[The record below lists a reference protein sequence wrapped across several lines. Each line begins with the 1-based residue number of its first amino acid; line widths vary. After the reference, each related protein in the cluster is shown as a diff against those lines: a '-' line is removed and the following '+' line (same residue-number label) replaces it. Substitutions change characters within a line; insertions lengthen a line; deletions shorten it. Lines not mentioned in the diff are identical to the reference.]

1 MDEKLLANIGLN
13 KYERTVYWMLLK
25 KGELEASKLSQ
36 LSRVPIGK
44 IYEVLTDL
52 NKYGLVE
59 IKPSRPRKYRT
70 VDTKIAFEVMYKRR
84 EEEALN
90 ELKLLRE
97 AFAEIEQQLSND
109 DSPKHVETIFWPDK
123 FHDYDELK
131 ETVNSFFEDIEHEI
145 CVVTPSKYKPGVSA
159 QYDDSMSVF
168 SKAYLN
174 LAQSGIHVKILDSHS
189 QLLPSIKEL
198 VTSIEDEYVI
208 NNLQKFMEI
217 RILETKHDFVI
228 FDSKTLFL
236 DIEDQINTGTSLGM
250 TQIHDEAYTKRFKAK
265 FDDLWTKG
273 KRFNI
278 T

>member
-13 KYERTVYWMLLK
+13 KYESTVYWTLLK

-36 LSRVPIGK
+36 LSRVPIGR
-44 IYEVLTDL
+44 IYEILRNL

-70 VDTKIAFEVMYKRR
+70 VDLKIAFELMYKRR

-97 AFAEIEQQLSND
+97 ALDEIERQLSND

-123 FHDYDELK
+123 FHDDELK
-131 ETVNSFFEDIEHEI
+131 ETVTSFFEDIEHEI
-145 CVVTPSKYKPGVSA
+145 CVVTPLKYKPGVSD
-159 QYDDSMSVF
+159 QYDDSMSIF
-168 SKAYLN
+168 SRAYLD
-174 LAQSGIHVKILDSHS
+174 LAQRGIHVKILDSHS

-198 VTSIEDEYVI
+198 VDPIEDGSVKDHLKEF
-208 NNLQKFMEI
+208 LEI
-217 RILETKHDFVI
+217 RILETEHDFVI

-236 DIEDQINTGTSLGM
+236 DIEDQIDTGTSLGM
-250 TQIHDEAYTKRFKAK
+250 TQIHDESYTKRFKAK
-265 FDDLWTKG
+265 FEDLWTKG
-273 KRFNI
+273 KRFDLA
-278 T
+278 

>member
-13 KYERTVYWMLLK
+13 KYERTVYWTLLK

-44 IYEVLTDL
+44 IYEVLSDL
-52 NKYGLVE
+52 NNYGLVE

-70 VDTKIAFEVMYKRR
+70 IEPKIAFESMYKLR
-84 EEEALN
+84 EEEAHN

-97 AFAEIEQQLSND
+97 AFDEIEQQLSGD

-123 FHDYDELK
+123 FHDDELK
-131 ETVNSFFEDIEHEI
+131 KTVNSFFEDIEHEI
-145 CVVTPSKYKPGVSA
+145 CVVTPRKYKPGVSE

-174 LAQSGIHVKILDSHS
+174 LAQRGIHVKILDSHS
-189 QLLPSIKEL
+189 QLLPSIKKL
-198 VTSIEDEYVI
+198 VTSIEDESVKSNFY
-208 NNLQKFMEI
+208 KFMEI

-228 FDSKTLFL
+228 FDSKTLLL

-250 TQIHDEAYTKRFKAK
+250 TQINDESYTKRFKAK
-265 FDDLWTKG
+265 FDELWTKG
-273 KRFNI
+273 KQFDF

>member
-13 KYERTVYWMLLK
+13 KYERSVYWTLLK
-25 KGELEASKLSQ
+25 KRELEASKLSQ

-44 IYEVLTDL
+44 IYEILRDL

-59 IKPSRPRKYRT
+59 IQPSRPRKYRT
-70 VDTKIAFEVMYKRR
+70 VDPKIAFELMYKRR
-84 EEEALN
+84 EKEALN
-90 ELKLLRE
+90 ELKILRE
-97 AFAEIEQQLSND
+97 TFAEIERQISND

-123 FHDYDELK
+123 FHDNELK

-145 CVVTPSKYKPGVSA
+145 CVVTPLKYKPGVSE
-159 QYDDSMSVF
+159 QYDDSMTIF

-174 LAQSGIHVKILDSHS
+174 LAQRGIHVKILDSYS

-198 VTSIEDEYVI
+198 FNSIEDESVKG
-208 NNLQKFMEI
+208 NLQKFMEI

-228 FDSKTLFL
+228 FDSKTLLL

-250 TQIHDEAYTKRFKAK
+250 TQINDESYTKRFKAK

-273 KRFNI
+273 KRFNL

>member
-13 KYERTVYWMLLK
+13 KYERTVYWTLLK

-44 IYEVLTDL
+44 IYEILSDL
-52 NKYGLVE
+52 NKYGLVD

-70 VDTKIAFEVMYKRR
+70 VDTKIAFEVMYQIK

-97 AFAEIEQQLSND
+97 AFAEIERQLSND

-123 FHDYDELK
+123 FYDDELK

-145 CVVTPSKYKPGVSA
+145 CVVTPTKYKPGVSE

-168 SKAYLN
+168 SKAYLS
-174 LAQSGIHVKILDSHS
+174 LAQRGIHVKIIDSYS

-198 VTSIEDEYVI
+198 INSIENESVKS
-208 NNLQKFMEI
+208 NLQKFMEI

-250 TQIHDEAYTKRFKAK
+250 TQIHDESYTKRFKAK

-273 KRFNI
+273 KRFDF

>member
-13 KYERTVYWMLLK
+13 KYERSVYWTLLK
-25 KGELEASKLSQ
+25 KGDLEASKLSQ
-36 LSRVPIGK
+36 LSRVPIGR
-44 IYEVLTDL
+44 IYEILRDL

-70 VDTKIAFEVMYKRR
+70 VDPKIAFDLMYKRR

-97 AFAEIEQQLSND
+97 ALDEIERQLSDD
-109 DSPKHVETIFWPDK
+109 DSPKNVETIFWPEEL
-123 FHDYDELK
+123 HDNELR

-145 CVVTPSKYKPGVSA
+145 CVVTPLKYKPGVSE
-159 QYDDSMSVF
+159 QYDDSMPVF
-168 SKAYLN
+168 SRAYVN
-174 LAQSGIHVKILDSHS
+174 LAQRGIHVKILDSRS

-198 VTSIEDEYVI
+198 VNSIEDESVKDR
-208 NNLQKFMEI
+208 LKEFLEI

-250 TQIHDEAYTKRFKAK
+250 TQINDESYTKRFKAK

-273 KRFNI
+273 KRFDY

>member
-13 KYERTVYWMLLK
+13 KYERTVYWTLLK

-44 IYEVLTDL
+44 IYEVLSDL

-59 IKPSRPRKYRT
+59 IKPSRPRKYRI
-70 VDTKIAFEVMYKRR
+70 VDTKIAFELMYKRK
-84 EEEALN
+84 EEEALS
-90 ELKLLRE
+90 ELKLLKE
-97 AFAEIEQQLSND
+97 AFAEIERQLSSG
-109 DSPKHVETIFWPDK
+109 DSPNHVETIFWPDK
-123 FHDYDELK
+123 FNDDELK

-145 CVVTPSKYKPGVSA
+145 CVVTPSKYKPGVSE

-174 LAQSGIHVKILDSHS
+174 LAQRGIHVKILDSHS
-189 QLLPSIKEL
+189 QLLPSIKEI
-198 VTSIEDEYVI
+198 VTSIEDESIKSDV
-208 NNLQKFMEI
+208 QKFMEI

-228 FDSKTLFL
+228 FDSKTLLL
-236 DIEDQINTGTSLGM
+236 DIEDQVDTGTSLGM
-250 TQIHDEAYTKRFKAK
+250 TQIRDESYTRRFKAK

-273 KRFNI
+273 KRFNFI
-278 T
+278 

>member
-36 LSRVPIGK
+36 LSRVPIGR
-44 IYEVLTDL
+44 IYEILRDL

-70 VDTKIAFEVMYKRR
+70 VDPKIAFEVMYKRR

-97 AFAEIEQQLSND
+97 ALDEIERQLSNG

-123 FHDYDELK
+123 FHDNEL
-131 ETVNSFFEDIEHEI
+131 EEMVNSFFEDIEHEI
-145 CVVTPSKYKPGVSA
+145 CVVTPIRYKPGVSE

-174 LAQSGIHVKILDSHS
+174 LAQRGIHVKIIDSHS

-198 VTSIEDEYVI
+198 IDSIEDESVKS
-208 NNLQKFMEI
+208 NLQKFMEI

-236 DIEDQINTGTSLGM
+236 DIENQVNTGTSLGM
-250 TQIHDEAYTKRFKAK
+250 TQINDEPYAKRFKAK
-265 FDDLWTKG
+265 FDYLWTKG
-273 KRFNI
+273 KRFNF

>member
-13 KYERTVYWMLLK
+13 KYERTVYWTLLK

-44 IYEVLTDL
+44 IYEVLSDL

-70 VDTKIAFEVMYKRR
+70 VDTKIAFELMYKRK
-84 EEEALN
+84 EEEALS

-97 AFAEIEQQLSND
+97 AFAEIERQLSSG
-109 DSPKHVETIFWPDK
+109 DSPNHVETIFWPDK
-123 FHDYDELK
+123 FNDDELK

-145 CVVTPSKYKPGVSA
+145 CVVTPSKYKPGVSE

-174 LAQSGIHVKILDSHS
+174 LAQRGIHVKILDSHS
-189 QLLPSIKEL
+189 QLLPSIKEI
-198 VTSIEDEYVI
+198 VTSIEDESIKSNV
-208 NNLQKFMEI
+208 QKFMEI

-228 FDSKTLFL
+228 FDSKTLLL
-236 DIEDQINTGTSLGM
+236 DIEDQVDTGTSLGM
-250 TQIHDEAYTKRFKAK
+250 TQIHDESYTRRFKAK

-273 KRFNI
+273 KRFDLV
-278 T
+278 

>member
-13 KYERTVYWMLLK
+13 KYERTVYWTLLK

-44 IYEVLTDL
+44 IYEVLSDL

-70 VDTKIAFEVMYKRR
+70 VDTKIAFELMYKRK
-84 EEEALN
+84 EEEALS

-97 AFAEIEQQLSND
+97 AFAEIERQLSSG
-109 DSPKHVETIFWPDK
+109 DSPNHVKTIFWPDK
-123 FHDYDELK
+123 FNDDELK

-145 CVVTPSKYKPGVSA
+145 CVVTPSKYKPGVSE

-174 LAQSGIHVKILDSHS
+174 LAQRGIHVKILDSHS
-189 QLLPSIKEL
+189 QLLPSIKEI
-198 VTSIEDEYVI
+198 VTSIEDESIKSNV
-208 NNLQKFMEI
+208 QKFMEI

-228 FDSKTLFL
+228 FDSKTLLL
-236 DIEDQINTGTSLGM
+236 DIEDQVDTGTSLGM
-250 TQIHDEAYTKRFKAK
+250 TQIHDESYTRRFKAK

-273 KRFNI
+273 KRFDLV
-278 T
+278 

>member
-13 KYERTVYWMLLK
+13 KYERTVYGTLLK

-44 IYEVLTDL
+44 IYEILRDL

-70 VDTKIAFEVMYKRR
+70 VDPKIAFEVMYKRR

-97 AFAEIEQQLSND
+97 AFAEIERQLSNG

-123 FHDYDELK
+123 FHDDELK
-131 ETVNSFFEDIEHEI
+131 ETVNSFFEGIEHEI
-145 CVVTPSKYKPGVSA
+145 CVVTPSKYKPGVSE

-174 LAQSGIHVKILDSHS
+174 LAQRGIHVKILDSYS

-198 VTSIEDEYVI
+198 INSIEDESVKS
-208 NNLQKFMEI
+208 NFQKFMEI

-228 FDSKTLFL
+228 FDSKTLLL

-250 TQIHDEAYTKRFKAK
+250 TQIHDNSYTKRFKAK

-273 KRFNI
+273 KRFNFI
-278 T
+278 

>member
-13 KYERTVYWMLLK
+13 KYERTVYWMLFK

-44 IYEVLTDL
+44 IYEVLSDL

-59 IKPSRPRKYRT
+59 IKPSRPRKYRP
-70 VDTKIAFEVMYKRR
+70 VDTKIAFDVMYKRR

-97 AFAEIEQQLSND
+97 ALAEIERQLSND
-109 DSPKHVETIFWPDK
+109 DSPTHVETIFWPDK
-123 FHDYDELK
+123 FHNDELK

-145 CVVTPSKYKPGVSA
+145 CVVTPIKYKPGVSE
-159 QYDDSMSVF
+159 QYDNSMSVF

-174 LAQSGIHVKILDSHS
+174 LAQRGIHVKILDSHS

-198 VTSIEDEYVI
+198 VTSIEDESVKS
-208 NNLQKFMEI
+208 NVQKFMEI

-228 FDSKTLFL
+228 FDSKILML
-236 DIEDQINTGTSLGM
+236 DIEDQVNAGASIGM
-250 TQIHDEAYTKRFKAK
+250 TQIHDESYTKRFKAK

-273 KRFNI
+273 KRFDFV
-278 T
+278 

>member
-1 MDEKLLANIGLN
+1 MDERLLANIGLN
-13 KYERTVYWMLLK
+13 KYERSVYWTLLK
-25 KGELEASKLSQ
+25 KGDLEASKLSQ

-44 IYEVLTDL
+44 IYEILRDL

-59 IKPSRPRKYRT
+59 IQPSRPRKYRT
-70 VDTKIAFEVMYKRR
+70 VDPKIAFELMYKRR

-97 AFAEIEQQLSND
+97 TFAEIERQLSNG

-123 FHDYDELK
+123 FHDNELK
-131 ETVNSFFEDIEHEI
+131 EMVNSFFEDIEHEI
-145 CVVTPSKYKPGVSA
+145 CVVTPLKYKPGVSE

-174 LAQSGIHVKILDSHS
+174 LAQRGIHVKIIDSYS

-198 VTSIEDEYVI
+198 IHSIEDESVKS
-208 NNLQKFMEI
+208 NLQKFMKI
-217 RILETKHDFVI
+217 RILETTHDFVI

-236 DIEDQINTGTSLGM
+236 DIENQINTGTSLGM
-250 TQIHDEAYTKRFKAK
+250 TQIHDESYTKRFKAK

-273 KRFNI
+273 KRFNF

>member
-13 KYERTVYWMLLK
+13 KYERTVYWTLLK

-44 IYEVLTDL
+44 IYEVLSDL
-52 NKYGLVE
+52 NNYGLVE

-70 VDTKIAFEVMYKRR
+70 IEPKIAFESMYKLR
-84 EEEALN
+84 EEEAHN

-97 AFAEIEQQLSND
+97 AFDEIEQQLSGD

-123 FHDYDELK
+123 FHDDELQ

-145 CVVTPSKYKPGVSA
+145 CVVTPRKYKPGVSE

-174 LAQSGIHVKILDSHS
+174 LAQRGIHVKILDSHS
-189 QLLPSIKEL
+189 QLLPSIKKL
-198 VTSIEDEYVI
+198 VTSIEDESVKSNFY
-208 NNLQKFMEI
+208 KFMEI

-228 FDSKTLFL
+228 FDSKTLLL

-250 TQIHDEAYTKRFKAK
+250 TQINDESYTKRFKAK
-265 FDDLWTKG
+265 FDELWTKG
-273 KRFNI
+273 KQFDF

>member
-13 KYERTVYWMLLK
+13 KYERSVYWTLLK
-25 KGELEASKLSQ
+25 KGDLEASKLSQ
-36 LSRVPIGK
+36 LSRVPIGQN
-44 IYEVLTDL
+44 YEMLRDW

-70 VDTKIAFEVMYKRR
+70 VDPKIAFELMYKRR

-97 AFAEIEQQLSND
+97 TFAEIERQLSNG

-123 FHDYDELK
+123 FHDNELE
-131 ETVNSFFEDIEHEI
+131 ETVNSFFKDIEHEI
-145 CVVTPSKYKPGVSA
+145 CVVTPLKYKPGVSE
-159 QYDDSMSVF
+159 QYDESMSIF

-174 LAQSGIHVKILDSHS
+174 LSQRGIRVKILDSYS

-198 VTSIEDEYVI
+198 INSIEDESVKS
-208 NNLQKFMEI
+208 NVKKFMEI
-217 RILETKHDFVI
+217 RILETEHDFVI
-228 FDSKTLFL
+228 FDSKTIFL

-250 TQIHDEAYTKRFKAK
+250 TQIHDESYTKRFKAK

-273 KRFNI
+273 ERFSFI
-278 T
+278 

>member
-13 KYERTVYWMLLK
+13 KYERTVYWTLLK

-44 IYEVLTDL
+44 IYEVLSDL

-59 IKPSRPRKYRT
+59 IKPSRPRKFRT
-70 VDTKIAFEVMYKRR
+70 VEPKIAFEVMYKRR

-97 AFAEIEQQLSND
+97 AFAEIELQLSKD
-109 DSPKHVETIFWPDK
+109 DSPKHVETTFWPDK
-123 FHDYDELK
+123 FHDDELQ
-131 ETVNSFFEDIEHEI
+131 ETINSFFEGIEHEI
-145 CVVTPSKYKPGVSA
+145 CVVTPSKYKPGVSE
-159 QYDDSMSVF
+159 QYDDSMPVF

-174 LAQSGIHVKILDSHS
+174 LAQRGIHVKILDSHS

-198 VTSIEDEYVI
+198 VTSIEDESVKSD
-208 NNLQKFMEI
+208 LQKFMEI

-236 DIEDQINTGTSLGM
+236 DIEDQIDTGTSLGM
-250 TQIHDEAYTKRFKAK
+250 TQIHDEAYTKRFKTK

-273 KRFNI
+273 KRFDI

>member
-1 MDEKLLANIGLN
+1 MDERLLANIGLN
-13 KYERTVYWMLLK
+13 KYERSVYWTLLK
-25 KGELEASKLSQ
+25 KGDLEASKLSQ

-44 IYEVLTDL
+44 IYEILRDL

-59 IKPSRPRKYRT
+59 IQHSRPRKYRT
-70 VDTKIAFEVMYKRR
+70 AEPKIAFELMYKRR

-97 AFAEIEQQLSND
+97 TFAEIERQLSNG

-123 FHDYDELK
+123 FHDNELK
-131 ETVNSFFEDIEHEI
+131 EMVNSFFEDIEHEI
-145 CVVTPSKYKPGVSA
+145 CVVTPLKYKPGVSE

-174 LAQSGIHVKILDSHS
+174 LAQRGIHVKIIDSHS

-198 VTSIEDEYVI
+198 INSIEDESVKS
-208 NNLQKFMEI
+208 NLQKFMKI
-217 RILETKHDFVI
+217 RILETTHDFVI

-236 DIEDQINTGTSLGM
+236 DIENQINTGTSLGM
-250 TQIHDEAYTKRFKAK
+250 TQIHDESYTKRFKAK

-273 KRFNI
+273 KRFHF

>member
-13 KYERTVYWMLLK
+13 KYERSVYWTLLK
-25 KGELEASKLSQ
+25 KGDLEASKLSQ
-36 LSRVPIGK
+36 LSRVPIGR
-44 IYEVLTDL
+44 IYEILRDL
-52 NKYGLVE
+52 DKYGLVE
-59 IKPSRPRKYRT
+59 TKPSRPRKYRT
-70 VDTKIAFEVMYKRR
+70 VDPKIAFELMYKRK

-97 AFAEIEQQLSND
+97 ALDEIERQLSNG
-109 DSPKHVETIFWPDK
+109 DSPERVETIFWPDK
-123 FHDYDELK
+123 FHDNELK
-131 ETVNSFFEDIEHEI
+131 ETVNLFFEDIEHEI
-145 CVVTPSKYKPGVSA
+145 CVVTPSKYKPGVSE
-159 QYDDSMSVF
+159 QYDGSMPIF
-168 SKAYLN
+168 SRAYLD
-174 LAQSGIHVKILDSHS
+174 LAQRGIHVKILDSYS

-198 VTSIEDEYVI
+198 VDSIEDESI
-208 NNLQKFMEI
+208 KDHFKEFLEI

-250 TQIHDEAYTKRFKAK
+250 TQIHDESYTKRFKAK

-273 KRFNI
+273 KQFNF

>member
-1 MDEKLLANIGLN
+1 MDERLLANIGLN
-13 KYERTVYWMLLK
+13 KYERSVYWTLLK
-25 KGELEASKLSQ
+25 KGALEASKLSQ

-44 IYEVLTDL
+44 IYEILRDL

-59 IKPSRPRKYRT
+59 IQPSRPRKYRN
-70 VDTKIAFEVMYKRR
+70 VDPKIAFELMYKRR

-97 AFAEIEQQLSND
+97 TFAEIERQLSNG

-123 FHDYDELK
+123 FHDNELK
-131 ETVNSFFEDIEHEI
+131 EMIDSFFQDIEHEI
-145 CVVTPSKYKPGVSA
+145 CVVTPIKYKPGVSE
-159 QYDDSMSVF
+159 QYDDSMSIF
-168 SKAYLN
+168 SKAYLK
-174 LAQSGIHVKILDSHS
+174 LAQRGIHVKILDSHS

-198 VTSIEDEYVI
+198 INSIEDESVKS
-208 NNLQKFMEI
+208 NFQKFIEI
-217 RILETKHDFVI
+217 RILETKHDFVT
-228 FDSKTLFL
+228 FDSNTLLL

-250 TQIHDEAYTKRFKAK
+250 TQIHDESYTKRFKAK

-273 KRFNI
+273 KRFNF

>member
-13 KYERTVYWMLLK
+13 KYERTVYWTLLK

-44 IYEVLTDL
+44 IYEVLSDL

-70 VDTKIAFEVMYKRR
+70 VDTKIAFELMYKRK
-84 EEEALN
+84 EEEALS
-90 ELKLLRE
+90 ELKLLKE
-97 AFAEIEQQLSND
+97 AFAEIERQLSSG
-109 DSPKHVETIFWPDK
+109 DSPNHVETIFWPDK
-123 FHDYDELK
+123 FNDDELK

-145 CVVTPSKYKPGVSA
+145 CVVTPSKYKPGVSE

-174 LAQSGIHVKILDSHS
+174 LAQRGIHVKILDSHS
-189 QLLPSIKEL
+189 QLLPSIKEI
-198 VTSIEDEYVI
+198 VTSIEDESIKSNV
-208 NNLQKFMEI
+208 QKFMEI

-228 FDSKTLFL
+228 FDSKTLLL
-236 DIEDQINTGTSLGM
+236 DIEDQVDTGTSLGM
-250 TQIHDEAYTKRFKAK
+250 TQIHDESYTRRFKAK

-273 KRFNI
+273 KRFDLV
-278 T
+278 

>member
-1 MDEKLLANIGLN
+1 
-13 KYERTVYWMLLK
+13 
-25 KGELEASKLSQ
+25 

-44 IYEVLTDL
+44 IYEVLSDL

-70 VDTKIAFEVMYKRR
+70 VDTKIAFELMYKRK
-84 EEEALN
+84 EEEALS

-97 AFAEIEQQLSND
+97 AFAEIERQLSSG
-109 DSPKHVETIFWPDK
+109 DSPNHVETIFWPDK
-123 FHDYDELK
+123 FNDDELK

-145 CVVTPSKYKPGVSA
+145 CVVTPSKYKPGVSE

-174 LAQSGIHVKILDSHS
+174 LAQRGIHVKILDSHS
-189 QLLPSIKEL
+189 QLLPSIKEI
-198 VTSIEDEYVI
+198 VTSIEDESIKSNV
-208 NNLQKFMEI
+208 QKFMEI

-228 FDSKTLFL
+228 FDSKTLLL
-236 DIEDQINTGTSLGM
+236 DIEDQVDTGTSLGM
-250 TQIHDEAYTKRFKAK
+250 TQIHDESYTRRFKAK

-273 KRFNI
+273 KRFDLV
-278 T
+278 

>member
-13 KYERTVYWMLLK
+13 KYERSVYWTLLK
-25 KGELEASKLSQ
+25 KGDLEASKLSQ
-36 LSRVPIGK
+36 LSQVPIGR
-44 IYEVLTDL
+44 IYEILRDL

-70 VDTKIAFEVMYKRR
+70 VDPKIAFELMYKRR

-97 AFAEIEQQLSND
+97 TFAEIERQLSNG
-109 DSPKHVETIFWPDK
+109 DSPEHVETIFWPDK
-123 FHDYDELK
+123 FHDNELE
-131 ETVNSFFEDIEHEI
+131 ETVNSFFKDIEHEI
-145 CVVTPSKYKPGVSA
+145 CVVTPLKYKPGVSE
-159 QYDDSMSVF
+159 QYDESMSIF

-174 LAQSGIHVKILDSHS
+174 LAQRGIRVKILDSYS

-198 VTSIEDEYVI
+198 INSIEDESVKS
-208 NNLQKFMEI
+208 NVQKFMEI
-217 RILETKHDFVI
+217 RILETEHDFVI
-228 FDSKTLFL
+228 FDSKTIFL

-250 TQIHDEAYTKRFKAK
+250 TQIHDESYTKRFKAK

-273 KRFNI
+273 KRFNF

>member
-13 KYERTVYWMLLK
+13 KYERTVYWTLLK

-44 IYEVLTDL
+44 IYEVLSDL
-52 NKYGLVE
+52 NNYGLVE
-59 IKPSRPRKYRT
+59 IKPSRPRKFRT
-70 VDTKIAFEVMYKRR
+70 VDTKIAFQAMYKLR

-97 AFAEIEQQLSND
+97 ALAEIERQLTND

-123 FHDYDELK
+123 FHDNELK
-131 ETVNSFFEDIEHEI
+131 ETVKSFFENIEREI
-145 CVVTPSKYKPGVSA
+145 CVVTPSKYKPGVSE
-159 QYDDSMSVF
+159 QYDNSMSVF

-174 LAQSGIHVKILDSHS
+174 LAQRGIHVKILDSHS

-198 VTSIEDEYVI
+198 VTSIEDGSIKSNV
-208 NNLQKFMEI
+208 LKFLEI

-236 DIEDQINTGTSLGM
+236 DIEDQVNTDSSIGM
-250 TQIHDEAYTKRFKAK
+250 TQIHDESYTKRFKAK

-273 KRFNI
+273 ERFDI
-278 T
+278 A